1 MSCINFSLKNFTKDL
16 SLAILR
22 NEKERS
28 LFSESCLS
36 EVYFKD
42 FGENLECRKI
52 RYLKM
57 TCSVPLTIEH
67 ER

>member
-36 EVYFKD
+36 EVYFED
-42 FGENLECRKI
+42 FGDNVE
-52 RYLKM
+52 RYV
-57 TCSVPLTIEH
+57 T
-67 ER
+67 

>member
-28 LFSESCLS
+28 LFSESYLS
-36 EVYFKD
+36 EVYFED
-42 FGENLECRKI
+42 FGENVE
-52 RYLKM
+52 RYV
-57 TCSVPLTIEH
+57 T
-67 ER
+67 